1 MRIPGLR
8 GLRVRTVAVETLR
21 AFDDDDMWSYA
32 ASVAYQGLFALFPFL
47 LLLLAVFSFLDQQA
61 MFEWLL
67 ARSRAFLPADAHAQV
82 HQVVEEVRGERQ
94 GGLLSLG
101 VATTLWI
108 ASGGVRSAMN
118 ALNRAYDVPE
128 GRVWWRRYLLSFAYT
143 IALGVAVV
151 LATVLMVAGPRLT
164 AWALDRVGAG
174 EGVLEAM
181 AWLRVPTALVL
192 LCGALFLVY
201 LALPNVRQ
209 RPRLVVPGAVAGVLL
224 WAGVSFGF
232 QLYVANFGRFAVT
245 YGSVGAVIMLLAY
258 FYLASAIVLLG
269 AELNAVIQREAPRP
283 GDARPQAVP
292 PPGAQASRRRR
303 LRRLWRSFAPA
314 APAAATGGERRERA
328 GSDGAGAA
336 NGDEERGGARGVT
349 RDG

>member
-1 MRIPGLR
+1 MRVPGLR
-8 GLRVRTVAVETLR
+8 GLRVRTVAVETYR

-32 ASVAYQGLFALFPFL
+32 ASVAYQVLFALFPFL
-47 LLLLAVFSFLDQQA
+47 LFLLAVFSFLNQAA

-67 ARSRAFLPADAHAQV
+67 GQGRRVLPADAYAQV
-82 HQVVEEVRGERQ
+82 HQVVEEVRGQRE

-118 ALNRAYDVPE
+118 ALNRAHDVPE
-128 GRVWWRRYLLSFAYT
+128 GRVWWKRYLLSFAYT
-143 IALGVAVV
+143 IALGLAVV
-151 LATVLMVAGPRLT
+151 LATVMMVAGPRAT

-174 EGVLEAM
+174 QGVQDAI
-181 AWLRVPTALVL
+181 AWLRVPGALL
-192 LCGALFLVY
+192 LVGGALFLVY

-209 RPRLVVPGAVAGVLL
+209 RPRLVVPGAVAAVLL
-224 WAGVSFGF
+224 WALVSFGF

-269 AELNAVIQREAPRP
+269 AELNAVLQREAPRP
-283 GDARPQAVP
+283 GDAEPREVP
-292 PPGAQASRRRR
+292 PPDSPGQASRRRR
-303 LRRLWRSFAPA
+303 LRRFWRRA
-314 APAAATGGERRERA
+314 AGGGRRT
-328 GSDGAGAA
+328 D
-336 NGDEERGGARGVT
+336 
-349 RDG
+349 

>member
-1 MRIPGLR
+1 MKVPGLR
-8 GLRVRTVAVETLR
+8 GLRVRTVAMETYR

-32 ASVAYQGLFALFPFL
+32 ASVAYQVLFALFPFL
-47 LLLLAVFSFLDQQA
+47 LFLLALFSFLDQSA

-67 ARSRAFLPADAHAQV
+67 ARSRAVLPSDAHAQV
-82 HQVVEEVRGERQ
+82 QKVVDEVRGERE

-118 ALNRAYDVPE
+118 ALNRAYDVLE
-128 GRVWWRRYLLSFAYT
+128 GRVWWKRYLLSFAYT
-143 IALGVAVV
+143 VALAVAVV
-151 LATVLMVAGPRLT
+151 AATALMVAGPRAT
-164 AWALDRVGAG
+164 VWALERAGAG
-174 EGVLEAM
+174 QGVRDAVS
-181 AWLRVPTALVL
+181 WLRVP
-192 LCGALFLVY
+192 GALLLVGGAFFLVY

-209 RPRLVVPGAVAGVLL
+209 RPRLVVPGAVAAVLL
-224 WAGVSFGF
+224 WALVSFGF

-283 GDARPQAVP
+283 GDAEPQEVP
-292 PPGAQASRRRR
+292 PPDSPEQASMRRR
-303 LRRLWRSFAPA
+303 LRRFWRRA
-314 APAAATGGERRERA
+314 AGRGRRS
-328 GSDGAGAA
+328 G
-336 NGDEERGGARGVT
+336 
-349 RDG
+349 